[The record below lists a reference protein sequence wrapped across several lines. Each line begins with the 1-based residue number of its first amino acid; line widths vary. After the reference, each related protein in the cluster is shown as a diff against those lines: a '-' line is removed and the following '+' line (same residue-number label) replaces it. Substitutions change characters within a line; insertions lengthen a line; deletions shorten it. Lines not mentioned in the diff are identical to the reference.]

1 MKRNFRRT
9 IVTKAIGRF
18 CAVGV
23 LLGLLLA
30 ATGTLTPAAGAEYR
44 FVARIPLADQP
55 IWEAASGTIDLSA
68 VPHEEIVLVLENP
81 TDVPHGF
88 VMPQLQAVVREQII
102 RPVDSMMPTETV
114 LQYTAPISV
123 TVEPGQVYRVRL
135 SNSAFKARE
144 SYSET
149 IAVFCPLHKTSR
161 AGSVF
166 LVK

>member
-1 MKRNFRRT
+1 MVMKT
-9 IVTKAIGRF
+9 IGRF
-18 CAVGV
+18 SALGV
-23 LLGLLLA
+23 LLGLFLSV
-30 ATGTLTPAAGAEYR
+30 TGTLTPAASAEYR
-44 FVARIPLADQP
+44 FVARIPSADQP
-55 IWEAASGTIDLSA
+55 IWDAASGTIDLSVA
-68 VPHEEIVLVLENP
+68 SQEEIVLVLENP

-88 VMPQLQAVVREQII
+88 AMPQLQAVVREQII
-102 RPVDSMMPTETV
+102 RPVDSMVPTETV

>member
-1 MKRNFRRT
+1 MMTVKT
-9 IVTKAIGRF
+9 IERC
-18 CAVGV
+18 CALSVV
-23 LLGLLLA
+23 LGLFLSL
-30 ATGTLTPAAGAEYR
+30 TGTFNPAAGAEYR
-44 FVARIPLADQP
+44 FVARIPSADQP

-68 VPHEEIVLVLENP
+68 VPQEEIVLVLENP
-81 TDVPHGF
+81 TDVSHGF
-88 VMPQLQAVVREQII
+88 AMPQLQAVIREQII
-102 RPVDSMMPTETV
+102 RPVDSMVPTETV

-135 SNSAFKARE
+135 SNSSFKARA

-149 IAVFCPLHKTSR
+149 IAVFCPLHRASR

>member
-1 MKRNFRRT
+1 MMKT
-9 IVTKAIGRF
+9 AGRF
-18 CAVGV
+18 CALGV
-23 LLGLLLA
+23 LSGLFLTA
-30 ATGTLTPAAGAEYR
+30 AGTFASAVGAEYR
-44 FVARIPLADQP
+44 FVARIPSADQP

-68 VPHEEIVLVLENP
+68 VPQEEIVLVLENP

-88 VMPQLQAVVREQII
+88 AMPQLQAVVREQII
-102 RPVDSMMPTETV
+102 RPVDSMVPTETV

-135 SNSAFKARE
+135 SHSAFKARE